1 MANPNVILTTLFL
14 GLQIG
19 VSQVAL
25 AQGSYPSRAITII
38 NPFPPGGTSDIV
50 TRPLAAALEP
60 IVKQAVVV
68 ETKAGAA
75 GAVGAQFVATAAP
88 DGYTLLSHITSLS
101 GFAEVDKLFGRKPKF
116 TRADFI
122 PIARFTADPMVVIVN
137 QQQPYKTLKEF
148 IADAKARPHEIIF
161 SSSGLYGAAHIP
173 MAPLADAAVGLDLRH
188 LPTMGAGPA
197 LTALLGN
204 NAHIFVAPVSASLTY
219 IKSGQ
224 VRPLAT
230 LGASRVPSLPD
241 VPTLKELGYG
251 IEYYVW
257 VGLFAP
263 RQTPNDIVSYLRD
276 VVRRAAH
283 TDQFKNT
290 LANVG
295 LDLAYLDQPDF
306 IKFWHEDAARIETA
320 IRQIGRVQN

>member
-1 MANPNVILTTLFL
+1 MANPNVILIALCL
-14 GLQIG
+14 GLQLG
-19 VSQVAL
+19 VSQVAS

-60 IVKQAVVV
+60 IVKQPVVV

-122 PIARFTADPMVVIVN
+122 PIVRFTADPMVVIVN
-137 QQQPYKTLKEF
+137 RQQPYKTLNEF
-148 IADAKARPHEIIF
+148 IADAKSRPHEIIF

-173 MAPLADAAVGLDLRH
+173 MALLASPAGELELRH

-197 LTALLGN
+197 LTAVLGN

-241 VPTLKELGYG
+241 VPTVKQLGYE

-263 RQTPNDIVSYLRD
+263 KQTPDDVISYLRD
-276 VVRRAAH
+276 VLRRAAH
-283 TDQFKNT
+283 TDQFTST

-295 LDLAYLDQPDF
+295 LDLAYLDQPEF
-306 IKFWHEDAARIETA
+306 IKFWDEDAARIETA
-320 IRQIGRVQN
+320 VRQIGRAQN

>member
-137 QQQPYKTLKEF
+137 QQQPYNTLKEF

-173 MAPLADAAVGLDLRH
+173 MALLADAAGGLDLRH

-306 IKFWHEDAARIETA
+306 IKFWDEDAARIETA

>member
-1 MANPNVILTTLFL
+1 MAHSAAIVTAVLF
-14 GLQIG
+14 GMQVG
-19 VSQVAL
+19 TSQMAF

-60 IVKQAVVV
+60 IIKQPVAI

-75 GAVGAQFVATAAP
+75 GAVGAQFVATSAP

-116 TRADFI
+116 TRADFT
-122 PIARFTADPMVVIVN
+122 PIARFTADPMVIIVN
-137 QQQPYKTLKEF
+137 QQQPYKTLSEF
-148 IADAKARPHEIIF
+148 ITDAKNRPGEIIF

-173 MAPLADAAVGLDLRH
+173 MALLSKAAGGLLLRH
-188 LPTMGAGPA
+188 LPTAGAGPA
-197 LTALLGN
+197 LTAVLGN
-204 NAHIFVAPVSASLTY
+204 NAQVFVAPVSASLAH

-230 LGASRVPSLPD
+230 LGASRVSSLPD
-241 VPTLKELGYG
+241 VPTLKELGYD

-263 RQTPNDIVSYLRD
+263 KLTPASIVAYLRS
-276 VVRRAAH
+276 VLERAAH
-283 TDQFKNT
+283 ADQFKNT

-295 LDLAYLDQPDF
+295 LDLAYLDQSDF
-306 IKFWHEDAARIETA
+306 TKFWDEDAARIEA
-320 IRQIGRVQN
+320 AVRQIGRVQN

>member
-1 MANPNVILTTLFL
+1 MASPTVAFIAACL
-14 GLQIG
+14 GLQLG
-19 VSQVAL
+19 MSQVAL
-25 AQGSYPSRAITII
+25 AQDAYPSRAITII
-38 NPFPPGGTSDIV
+38 NPFPPGGTSEIV
-50 TRPLAAALEP
+50 TRPLVAALEP
-60 IVKQAVVV
+60 IVKQPVVV

-116 TRADFI
+116 TRADFV
-122 PIARFTADPMVVIVN
+122 PIARFTADPMVIIVN
-137 QQQPYKTLKEF
+137 QQQPYKTLNEF
-148 IADAKARPHEIIF
+148 ITDAKSRPHEIIF

-173 MAPLADAAVGLDLRH
+173 MALLANAAGGLELRH

-230 LGASRVPSLPD
+230 LGASRVPSLPN
-241 VPTLKELGYG
+241 VPTVKELGYG

-263 RQTPNDIVSYLRD
+263 KLTPASIVTYLRG
-276 VVRRAAH
+276 VLGRATH

-306 IKFWHEDAARIETA
+306 AKFWDEDAARIEA
-320 IRQIGRVQN
+320 AVRQIGRVQN